1 MPTLLHPQVVHFVVA
16 SLFLGLPLYWLS
28 FVKRARFLRS
38 TASILL
44 VVGTV
49 ASWVAVDTGLD
60 AHQPAEAIPGA
71 RQVVQHHEELGER
84 TRNIF
89 TGVLIVELI
98 ALALMWKAGSA
109 GASVLSVEAGE
120 SNAAGSS
127 TIRFAATALSAVVA
141 IAWVV
146 GIFQLYE
153 TAQHGGEIVYDYAG
167 GVGFKQ
173 GTPEHVDRLLLAGLF
188 QESRQAREAGR
199 HDEAARLV
207 QEMLQQFP
215 QDPDVQLLDAE
226 SRVVDLKDGRAALDA
241 LARVSVA
248 PDNAI
253 MQLRKQ
259 AYTFDAYMLLDM
271 PDSARAALDGVP
283 ERFRNS
289 RMIRQR
295 REQLGG

>member
-1 MPTLLHPQVVHFVVA
+1 MPTILHPQVVHFVVA
-16 SLFLGLPLYWLS
+16 GLILGLPLYWLS
-28 FVKRARFLRS
+28 FLKRGRFLRS
-38 TASILL
+38 TATILL

-49 ASWVAVDTGLD
+49 ASWVAVDTGRD
-60 AHQPAEAIPGA
+60 AHRPAEAIPGA
-71 RQVVQHHEELGER
+71 RQVVQHHEELGEL

-109 GASVLSVEAGE
+109 GSLVLEVEAGD

-127 TIRFAATALSAVVA
+127 TMRFAGTALSL
-141 IAWVV
+141 VV
-146 GIFQLYE
+146 GIAWAVGSFQLYE
-153 TAQHGGEIVYDYAG
+153 TAEHGGEIVYDHAG

-173 GTPEHVDRLLLAGLF
+173 GEPTHVDNLLLAGLF

-207 QEMLQQFP
+207 GEMVQQFP
-215 QDPDVQLLDAE
+215 GNTDVQLLGAE
-226 SRVVDLKDGRAALDA
+226 SQVLDRKDGRAALDA
-241 LARVSVA
+241 LASIAVPA
-248 PDNAI
+248 DNEI
-253 MQLRKQ
+253 LQLRKQ
-259 AYTFDAYMLLDM
+259 TYAFDAYMLLDM
-271 PDSARAALDGVP
+271 PDSARAALDAVP

-289 RMIRQR
+289 RTVTQR